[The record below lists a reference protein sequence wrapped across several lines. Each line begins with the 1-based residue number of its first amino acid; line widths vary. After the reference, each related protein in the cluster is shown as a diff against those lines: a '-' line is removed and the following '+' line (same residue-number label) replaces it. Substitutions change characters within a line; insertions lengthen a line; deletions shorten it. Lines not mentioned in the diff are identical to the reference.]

1 MIPFNFWKLERG
13 GCCFVLVVVK
23 VKLLVFCEKNCFAR
37 NLLTDFCVDM
47 FHKMQYNI
55 VDRII
60 CIDDVLF

>member
-37 NLLTDFCVDM
+37 NPLTDFCVDT
-47 FHKMQYNI
+47 FHKM
-55 VDRII
+55 
-60 CIDDVLF
+60 